1 VTNRLKT
8 SEKAKMTRGS
18 HSPMQP
24 LVHVLALQTA
34 TEAVE
39 KVSRIPSSLQPV
51 DEENENAKSQKEH
64 T

>member
-1 VTNRLKT
+1 
-8 SEKAKMTRGS
+8 
-18 HSPMQP
+18 MQP